1 MRRAPPTAA
10 SVPRQPGQSDHRQPL
25 APATRQN
32 PEPGF
37 FVPRPGGHRQTLAG
51 WQQPERRACRSHRP
65 RQAGRRPGH
74 SGHRATAVTGRQRS
88 PGDSNHRGD
97 SGRYRPST
105 FQKRAGRWM
114 FSTSRA
120 RAKSGAICA
129 GVNPAMP
136 QPISVTRKV
145 ISGCCRAN
153 RMKSS
158 T

>member
-1 MRRAPPTAA
+1 MRCAPPTAA
-10 SVPRQPGQSDHRQPL
+10 PAPRQSGQSDHRQPL
-25 APATRQN
+25 APAARQN

-37 FVPRPGGHRQTLAG
+37 FRFAAG
-51 WQQPERRACRSHRP
+51 WSPADNRRMTATGTQGLPQPPATT
-65 RQAGRRPGH
+65 
-74 SGHRATAVTGRQRS
+74 SGAPTRATATIGRQRS

-145 ISGCCRAN
+145 ISECCRAN

>member
-1 MRRAPPTAA
+1 MRCAPPTAA
-10 SVPRQPGQSDHRQPL
+10 PAPRQSGQSDHRQPL
-25 APATRQN
+25 ASCYPS
-32 PEPGF
+32 EPGARLF
-37 FVPRPGGHRQTLAG
+37 SFH
-51 WQQPERRACRSHRP
+51 
-65 RQAGRRPGH
+65 GR
-74 SGHRATAVTGRQRS
+74 AVTGRHLPDGSNRNAGPAAATGHDKRGAGPDTAAIGRQRS

-97 SGRYRPST
+97 SGHYRPST
-105 FQKRAGRWM
+105 SQKRAGRWI

-129 GVNPAMP
+129 GVKPAMP